1 MAVTTPQIQYGLRW
15 SLEVCAIPL
24 GAGSM
29 SVPDQQRLKLSQS
42 SASAGGIVT
51 VACTGVYPTSTNFTN
66 ACTTVG
72 TNMGT
77 AVTQTAPLAQVQ
89 GFATGGG

>member
-1 MAVTTPQIQYGLRW
+1 MTVLSPVTYVVRW
-15 SLEVCAIPL
+15 SAEVAVVPV

-29 SVPDQQRLKLSQS
+29 EVPCAQRLKLSQG
-42 SASAGGIVT
+42 SASGGGTIT
-51 VACTGVYPTSTNFTN
+51 VASTGLYPSSTNFTT
-66 ACTTVG
+66 AMTTAG

-77 AVTQTAPLAQVQ
+77 AFTTAAVLAQIQ